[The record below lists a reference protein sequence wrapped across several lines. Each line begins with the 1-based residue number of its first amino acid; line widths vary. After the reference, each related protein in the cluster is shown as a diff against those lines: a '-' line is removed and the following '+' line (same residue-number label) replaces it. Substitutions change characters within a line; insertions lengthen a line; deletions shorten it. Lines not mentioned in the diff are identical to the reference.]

1 MKRLP
6 VYASVDCNW
15 IFKLVNPSSSIGLVH
30 TTEKQKDLTEKNVGS
45 FLKQS

>member
-6 VYASVDCNW
+6 VHASVDCNW
-15 IFKLVNPSSSIGLVH
+15 IFKLVNLSSSIGLVH
-30 TTEKQKDLTEKNVGS
+30 ITEKQKDLTEKNVGS